1 MKAWFKAC
9 LTDRRR
15 AQSGSTL
22 VELLV
27 SVVIMG
33 LALVIVVG
41 TFSTGLIDSSV
52 AKRNTAAQAVLQ
64 YELEKIGS
72 STFDGSA
79 QPYSECFATDNPTAP
94 TTLAENQSCPSGSF
108 ALRADVSWTPGSG
121 SSSGMQLW
129 TVSVIGWPSGTQAAS
144 PVSLYK
150 ANR

>member
-9 LTDRRR
+9 ATDRRS
-15 AQSGSTL
+15 AQSGSTR

-33 LALVIVVG
+33 MALVIVIG
-41 TFSTGLIDSSV
+41 TFSTGLIDSAV
-52 AKRNTAAQAVLQ
+52 AKRNTAAQAVMQ

-72 STFDGSA
+72 SPFDGSA
-79 QPYSECFATDNPTAP
+79 PPYSECFAVDNPTAP
-94 TTLAENQSCPSGSF
+94 TTLAQNQSCPGGSF

-121 SSSGMQLW
+121 SNSGTQLW
-129 TVSVIGWPSGTQAAS
+129 TVAVIGWPSGAQVAS